1 MNFIERIQK
10 DEAFRRDQFPTA
22 AERIYMAH
30 AGVSPLPRV
39 AADAMRAFLARAEVD
54 NPESEWAMD
63 IVEQAREDA
72 ALLIGAHADE
82 IALLGPTSV
91 GLSLVAN
98 GLDWQPGD
106 EVVSYFD
113 DYPANVYPWTRLG
126 SKGVDYVSVQPEFPG
141 VITWDDVARTLTERT
156 KLVALASCHFLS
168 GHRIDIDAI
177 GRKLGERGVLFCVD
191 AIQTVGAFP
200 TPVEHVDF
208 LSADSHKWM
217 LGPPTAGIFY
227 VKKSRQDLLRPT
239 LVGAM
244 NLEAPDFITQENAAL
259 VEGARRYE
267 SGIQN
272 LANIVGMQASMQ
284 MILDIGVDGI
294 AARLHELKSALVEGL
309 RSLGYTIYPD
319 EAAGGGPNAESSIT
333 TVAHP
338 DKESLA
344 VYEHLRANNVVTSHR
359 RTRAGSDFV
368 RISPHFYN
376 TLAEIDRVV
385 ELMR

>member
-98 GLDWQPGD
+98 GLEWRPGD

-177 GRKLGERGVLFCVD
+177 GRKLGEFHSIFPPLLTQMITLGEKSGELGKMVVQIGVYVRKDLKRRTQQMSMLIEPIV
-191 AIQTVGAFP
+191 TVGMAVAIGAVALAIYLPIFDMFKQ
-200 TPVEHVDF
+200 VD
-208 LSADSHKWM
+208 
-217 LGPPTAGIFY
+217 
-227 VKKSRQDLLRPT
+227 
-239 LVGAM
+239 
-244 NLEAPDFITQENAAL
+244 N
-259 VEGARRYE
+259 
-267 SGIQN
+267 
-272 LANIVGMQASMQ
+272 
-284 MILDIGVDGI
+284 
-294 AARLHELKSALVEGL
+294 
-309 RSLGYTIYPD
+309 
-319 EAAGGGPNAESSIT
+319 
-333 TVAHP
+333 
-338 DKESLA
+338 
-344 VYEHLRANNVVTSHR
+344 
-359 RTRAGSDFV
+359 
-368 RISPHFYN
+368 
-376 TLAEIDRVV
+376 
-385 ELMR
+385 